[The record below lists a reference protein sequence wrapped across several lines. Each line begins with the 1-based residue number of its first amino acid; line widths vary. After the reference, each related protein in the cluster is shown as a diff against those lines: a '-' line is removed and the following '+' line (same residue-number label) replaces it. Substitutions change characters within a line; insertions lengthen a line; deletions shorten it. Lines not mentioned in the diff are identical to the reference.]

1 MTSSVCVCVTA
12 CVPKYTSHHNKAR
25 LLLFPRARDVT
36 SWHINHWPQGQ
47 LLGHITP
54 LTNMSGAA
62 AIFNPIE
69 PLIKNSITSPDW
81 NVTFLPRDLGVQT
94 CSVCG
99 VCAFARVPI
108 TFAIFGCIYE
118 ISHGLLH
125 LCIFFFVGQQLHGI
139 LYHLSSLRER
149 ERERERGRRCTAGS

>member
-1 MTSSVCVCVTA
+1 MNFYNIAHFYFVAV
-12 CVPKYTSHHNKAR
+12 
-25 LLLFPRARDVT
+25 VT
-36 SWHINHWPQGQ
+36 SGN
-47 LLGHITP
+47 HITP

-94 CSVCG
+94 CSVCY

-108 TFAIFGCIYE
+108 TFAVFGCI
-118 ISHGLLH
+118 
-125 LCIFFFVGQQLHGI
+125 
-139 LYHLSSLRER
+139 
-149 ERERERGRRCTAGS
+149 